1 MLSFG
6 PAGVD
11 QRLLEALGLLSG
23 LELKLYLLLARG
35 LFSLL
40 VEMGKPHDCELD
52 AVFSVHEFLHIGVW

>member
-11 QRLLEALGLLSG
+11 QRLLEALGLLGS

-35 LFSLL
+35 SFSLL
-40 VEMGKPHDCELD
+40 IEMGKPQDC
-52 AVFSVHEFLHIGVW
+52 